1 MYYSNPSQENYNN
14 INNNESLSQY
24 QNNKKSDF
32 EKIGRMI
39 GKGQFSKVYKVR
51 NKKTNDIY
59 AMKIIEKLPESQ
71 SENQEKQVKRE
82 INNLL
87 KCYHW
92 QKNYNTLKIFNFF
105 ETEEEYYLIFNYCD
119 TNLEKY
125 VKENYPNGKM
135 PIDKIKLLFLELN
148 NGFRN
153 IYEENVIHRDI
164 KINNIL
170 IEYRFGDKEDIVP
183 RLGDFGIS
191 RENYSDTDN
200 PMTSNISWI
209 YITSPE
215 VLKNGKDYSFAS
227 DLWSIGILLYQLA
240 FGVYPFMGSIVQ
252 VTETITKGPYILK
265 KSKNKDFDDLITKL
279 LCKDKNSNITYE
291 QYFNHPF
298 FKYEEPLSVIDFNE
312 NNNFNISSYNRE
324 FRTEGKNGDILL
336 KELSNVEF
344 VKLKE
349 LNLQFCD
356 ISDLTPLSSNIF
368 KNLIFLNL
376 QYNNIYDLRPMKN
389 IKFLEVKEI
398 YLGLNKISDISPLKE
413 IKFKNLKTLGLA
425 GNPSLVWDQNTKE
438 IYNSI
443 ISKEN

>member
-105 ETEEEYYLIFNYCD
+105 ETDEEYYLIFNYCD

-125 VKENYPNGKM
+125 VNENYPDKKM

-227 DLWSIGILLYQLA
+227 DLWSIGILLYKLA
-240 FGVYPFMGSIVQ
+240 FGVYPFNGPIAE
-252 VTETITKGPYILK
+252 VTETITRGPYILK
-265 KSKNKDFDDLITKL
+265 KSKNKDFDDLISKL
-279 LCKDKNSNITYE
+279 LCKDKNSRITYE

-298 FKYEEPLSVIDFNE
+298 FKYDEPLSVIDFNE
-312 NNNFNISSYNRE
+312 NYNFNISSYNRE

-368 KNLIFLNL
+368 KNLVFLNL

-413 IKFKNLKTLGLA
+413 INFKNLKTLGLA